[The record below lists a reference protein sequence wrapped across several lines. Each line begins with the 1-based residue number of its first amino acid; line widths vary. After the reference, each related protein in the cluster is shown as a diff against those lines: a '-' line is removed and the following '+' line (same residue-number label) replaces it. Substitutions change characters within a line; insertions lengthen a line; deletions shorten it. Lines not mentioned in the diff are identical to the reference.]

1 MSFQTTGSRASGE
14 DRQND
19 AFGKYYHK
27 AKEKPEGQKSAP
39 KRAYHLRGDKDENLQ
54 NHLLE
59 GTVSVAAFLAA
70 ARERNSTVAE
80 LSTALFIQ
88 AALREMSV
96 RDSPSDTARNFF
108 GVINVVYDPALYDGT
123 LESIIPVVRESFDK
137 QLKQDQVELTMNSYA
152 ALEHN
157 IAIKVVPLFIKNL
170 VISAINA
177 KTQRG
182 ITGTISNVGK
192 VTVPKEMEP
201 YINKFSC
208 FMAAPEVQ
216 VCLCSFKDELVFSVT
231 SAFIQQPVIRN
242 FFRDMVDMGIDVVL
256 ESNDF
261 DAPSKES
268 AAEKTE
274 PANAEAADSAGK
286 EAP

>member
-1 MSFQTTGSRASGE
+1 M
-14 DRQND
+14 N
-19 AFGKYYHK
+19 
-27 AKEKPEGQKSAP
+27 
-39 KRAYHLRGDKDENLQ
+39 LRNY
-54 NHLLE
+54 
-59 GTVSVAAFLAA
+59 F
-70 ARERNSTVAE
+70 
-80 LSTALFIQ
+80 
-88 AALREMSV
+88 
-96 RDSPSDTARNFF
+96 PSDTARNFF

>member
-1 MSFQTTGSRASGE
+1 M
-14 DRQND
+14 
-19 AFGKYYHK
+19 
-27 AKEKPEGQKSAP
+27 
-39 KRAYHLRGDKDENLQ
+39 
-54 NHLLE
+54 
-59 GTVSVAAFLAA
+59 
-70 ARERNSTVAE
+70 
-80 LSTALFIQ
+80 
-88 AALREMSV
+88 
-96 RDSPSDTARNFF
+96 
-108 GVINVVYDPALYDGT
+108 YDGT

-157 IAIKVVPLFIKNL
+157 IAIKVVPLLIKNL

-201 YINKFSC
+201 YIHKFSC

-231 SAFIQQPVIRN
+231 SAYIQQPVIRN
-242 FFRDMVDMGIDVVL
+242 FFRDIADMGIDVVL

-261 DAPSKES
+261 DAAAGKPDS
-268 AAEKTE
+268 AD
-274 PANAEAADSAGK
+274 PEAANPAGK